1 MRIIKGTSGLNHF
14 LYEVVVHEAEKHYKS
29 AMEYFISNRQQVIDE
44 YVLAFQRLCRAM
56 EAQQARD
63 SHHSKVAYIQYSLLF
78 SNVMLHKAPYVIEA
92 FDKDYYLGDVIG
104 QEAYHPQWLFEPL
117 YRFYEEITR
126 ESGKYILK
134 ITPIEVDRIL
144 LIELKKY
151 EEIIKFIAKEAI
163 ETLVDTREYRDL
175 FYEDEVEFRI
185 GEFRGESE
193 IIFIKSARNDEIWR
207 YISGVLSD

>member
-1 MRIIKGTSGLNHF
+1 
-14 LYEVVVHEAEKHYKS
+14 
-29 AMEYFISNRQQVIDE
+29 
-44 YVLAFQRLCRAM
+44 
-56 EAQQARD
+56 
-63 SHHSKVAYIQYSLLF
+63 
-78 SNVMLHKAPYVIEA
+78 MLHKAPYVIEA
-92 FDKDYYLGDVIG
+92 FDKDYYLGNVIS

-126 ESGKYILK
+126 ESRKYILK

-163 ETLVDTREYRDL
+163 ETLVDTREYHDV

-193 IIFIKSARNDEIWR
+193 IIFIKNARNDAIWR
-207 YISGVLSD
+207 YISGILSD